1 MAMTAPTG
9 RSIKLRAF
17 AERAAERLSR
27 IPGLDAVV
35 LFGSAARGTAVEHSD
50 CDLAVVGTER
60 ACEEARDAGW
70 ALAKNERVPCDIVGM
85 HPGNRYAGYG
95 VRAMVGTEVIRR
107 GRVLWGDP
115 NMKGEDRAMDLQ
127 EVTVEQDTVTSILTG
142 AVRHW
147 LDFHEFPG
155 KEGFHKT
162 AATAIG
168 SVAERA
174 GKAAIAYRGGDP
186 SPTHALDELFKDAA
200 RKARGRNLG
209 PAVIAQDPD
218 AAAERFEE
226 LGAELNGD
234 ARKDHL
240 AIYRG
245 EKPVSRKP
253 QLDARLARTLRL
265 VREDRDLLIQSRGM
279 KGLAEELA
287 PAEGK
292 LCSALE
298 EVLKV
303 EPAAPNALIEAARL
317 WVGARG
323 GRTRSRTP
331 PTGGAGP
338 AVR

>member
-1 MAMTAPTG
+1 MAMTTPTE
-9 RSIKLRAF
+9 RSLELRAF

-27 IPGLDAVV
+27 VPGLDAVV
-35 LFGSAARGTAVEHSD
+35 LFGSAAQGTAEEHSD

-60 ACEEARDAGW
+60 ACEEARAAGW

-95 VRAMVGTEVIRR
+95 VRAMVGTEAIRR

-115 NMKGEDRAMDLQ
+115 NMKGEDRAMDLR
-127 EVTVEQDTVTSILTG
+127 EVTVEQDTVTSLLTS

-174 GKAAIAYRGGDP
+174 GKATIAYRGGDP
-186 SPTHALDELFKDAA
+186 SPTRALDELFEDAA

-234 ARKDHL
+234 TRKDHL

-245 EKPVSRKP
+245 EKPVSKKP

-265 VREDRDLLIQSRGM
+265 VREDRELLIQAKGM

-292 LCSALE
+292 LCKALE
-298 EVLKV
+298 EVLKAK
-303 EPAAPNALIEAARL
+303 PAVPNALIEAVRL

-323 GRTRSRTP
+323 GRARARTL
-331 PTGGAGP
+331 PTGKAGP
-338 AVR
+338 AMR

>member
-1 MAMTAPTG
+1 MTAPTE
-9 RSIKLRAF
+9 RSIELRAF

-27 IPGLDAVV
+27 VPGLDAVV
-35 LFGSAARGTAVEHSD
+35 LFGSAAQGTAEEHSD
-50 CDLAVVGTER
+50 CDLAVAGTER
-60 ACEEARDAGW
+60 ACEEARVAGW

-95 VRAMVGTEVIRR
+95 VRAMVGTESIRR

-115 NMKGEDRAMDLQ
+115 NMEGEDRAMDLQ
-127 EVTVEQDTVTSILTG
+127 EVTVEQDTVTSLLTS

-168 SVAERA
+168 SVVERA
-174 GKAAIAYRGGDP
+174 GKATIAYRGGDP
-186 SPTHALDELFKDAA
+186 SPTHALDELFEDAA

-234 ARKDHL
+234 TRRDHL
-240 AIYRG
+240 TIYRG
-245 EKPVSRKP
+245 EKPVSKKP

-265 VREDRDLLIQSRGM
+265 VREDRELLIQARGM
-279 KGLAEELA
+279 KGLTEELV

-292 LCSALE
+292 LCTALE
-298 EVLKV
+298 EVLKAK
-303 EPAAPNALIEAARL
+303 PAAPNALIEAARL
-317 WVGARG
+317 WVGTKG
-323 GRTRSRTP
+323 GRTKARTP
-331 PTGGAGP
+331 PTGRAGP
-338 AVR
+338 AMR